1 MSKRIFFL
9 LFFIVV
15 IVSSCIPTKD
25 LTYLQTKEDGIA
37 KDSILKLS
45 FQPHRLQVNDVI
57 NITIKANDPTLVS
70 MFNQS
75 PKDVVQNTKTADLL
89 YFDGYTVNDHGNIR
103 IPIIGEINVL
113 GYTTEE
119 VRIMVEKKLLEN
131 YFKEEANIFATV
143 KLAGIRFTVNGEV
156 QDPGVNVLYQDQV
169 TIMDAISTVGDITMV
184 GNRKEVT
191 IVRQFPYGSEIHT
204 LDLTDV
210 NCMKSPYYFVKSND
224 FIYIKPLKQKS
235 WGTGTTG
242 LQSLTTIIT
251 ALSLLTT
258 VLLLIQL

>member
-45 FQPHRLQVNDVI
+45 FQPHRLQVNDVV